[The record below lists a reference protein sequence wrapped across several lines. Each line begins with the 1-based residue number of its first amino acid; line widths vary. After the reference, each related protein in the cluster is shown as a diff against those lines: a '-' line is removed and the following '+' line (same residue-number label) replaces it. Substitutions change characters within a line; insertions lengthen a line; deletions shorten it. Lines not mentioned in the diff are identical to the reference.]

1 MTSRELDNA
10 ASRLEQ
16 IQQQR
21 HARLLLS
28 VPAGAL
34 AAGALLL
41 SNALAI
47 SLACGIVC
55 LLVLAIGDTVRRR
68 ELIATLAL
76 NPSAYSVP
84 EVRRYGAGLVMLR
97 GRRQVAAAL
106 ERVLSHAGTP
116 GSYYLADRV
125 HKCRGEIRDLAEAL
139 RAPGTRA
146 EPSSVALCWR
156 LLRSAADSPL
166 YNWHLPAE
174 DLRVT
179 VRRIRAGVRQSP
191 APES

>member
-1 MTSRELDNA
+1 MTSRELDDA

-16 IQQQR
+16 IQQR
-21 HARLLLS
+21 RRARLLLS
-28 VPAGAL
+28 APAAAF
-34 AAGALLL
+34 AAGALPW
-41 SNALAI
+41 SGALAI
-47 SLACGIVC
+47 ALACGVVC
-55 LLVLAIGDTVRRR
+55 LLALALADTVRRR

-76 NPSAYSVP
+76 NPGAYSVP

-97 GRRQVAAAL
+97 GRQRVAAAL
-106 ERVLSHAGTP
+106 ERVLTHAGTP

-125 HKCRGEIRDLAEAL
+125 HKCRHEIRDLAEVL

-146 EPSSVALCWR
+146 EPASVALCWR
-156 LLRSAADSPL
+156 LLRCAADSPL

-179 VRRIRAGVRQSP
+179 VRRIRAGIRRSP
-191 APES
+191 AAES

>member
-1 MTSRELDNA
+1 MTSRELDDA

-21 HARLLLS
+21 RARLLLS
-28 VPAGAL
+28 APAAAL
-34 AAGALLL
+34 AAGALPF
-41 SNALAI
+41 SGALAI
-47 SLACGIVC
+47 SLTCGVVC
-55 LLVLAIGDTVRRR
+55 LLALALADTVRRR

-84 EVRRYGAGLVMLR
+84 EVRRYGAGLVLPR
-97 GRRQVAAAL
+97 GRQRVAAAL
-106 ERVLSHAGTP
+106 ERVLTHAGTP

-125 HKCRGEIRDLAEAL
+125 HKCRHEIRDLAEAL

-146 EPSSVALCWR
+146 EPTSVALCWR

-166 YNWHLPAE
+166 YNWRIPAE

-179 VRRIRAGVRQSP
+179 VRRIRAGIRPSP

>member
-1 MTSRELDNA
+1 MTSRELDKS
-10 ASRLEQ
+10 ASQLEQ

-21 HARLLLS
+21 RARLLLS
-28 VPAGAL
+28 APTAGL
-34 AAGALLL
+34 AAGALPL
-41 SNALAI
+41 SHALAI
-47 SLACGIVC
+47 SLLCGVAC
-55 LLVLAIGDTVRRR
+55 LLLLALGDTVRRR

-97 GRRQVAAAL
+97 GRRRVAAAL
-106 ERVLSHAGTP
+106 ERVLTQAGTP

-125 HKCRGEIRDLAEAL
+125 HKCRHEIRDLAEAL

-146 EPSSVALCWR
+146 EPTSVALCWR

-174 DLRVT
+174 DLHVA
-179 VRRIRAGVRQSP
+179 VRRIRAGIRPSP

>member
-1 MTSRELDNA
+1 MTSREIDRAGSQLE
-10 ASRLEQ
+10 RLR
-16 IQQQR
+16 QQR

-28 VPAGAL
+28 APAAGL

-41 SNALAI
+41 SDALAI
-47 SLACGIVC
+47 SLACGVAC
-55 LLVLAIGDTVRRR
+55 LLILALGDTARRR
-68 ELIATLAL
+68 ELLATLAL
-76 NPSAYSVP
+76 NPSAYTVP
-84 EVRRYGAGLVMLR
+84 EVRRYGAGLVTLR
-97 GRRQVAAAL
+97 GRRRVAAAL
-106 ERVLSHAGTP
+106 ERVLADAGTP

-125 HKCRGEIRDLAEAL
+125 HKCRHEIRDLAEAL

-146 EPSSVALCWR
+146 EPTSVALCWR

-179 VRRIRAGVRQSP
+179 VRRIRAAISRS
-191 APES
+191 AATKS

>member
-1 MTSRELDNA
+1 MISRELDNA

-16 IQQQR
+16 IHQQR
-21 HARLLLS
+21 RARLLTS
-28 VPAGAL
+28 VPAAGV

-41 SNALAI
+41 SNTLAI
-47 SLACGIVC
+47 SLACGSVC
-55 LLVLAIGDTVRRR
+55 LMLLALGDTVRRR

-76 NPSAYSVP
+76 DPSAYTVP

-97 GRRQVAAAL
+97 GRRRVAAAL
-106 ERVLSHAGTP
+106 ERVLTNAGTP

-125 HKCRGEIRDLAEAL
+125 HKCRHEIRDLAEAL

-146 EPSSVALCWR
+146 EPTSVALCWR

-166 YNWHLPAE
+166 YNWHLPAD
-174 DLRVT
+174 DLPVT
-179 VRRIRAGVRQSP
+179 VRRIRAGIRRSP